1 MEKENRN
8 FTIGTAMLR
17 AFPAIMFGVLAVPLM
32 AAQDQDGAAQNQ
44 PTTSAQDEAAPNA
57 ERTVGAGQITEILKR
72 QGTSEPSPKS
82 AAWCDLNRT
91 RSEDQ
96 AGDAQPTEVPGRTV
110 AGKPP
115 QHDNFCARVGQTP
128 DGAAPAAKFKA
139 GKALADTVKRNGNE
153 AQPQS
158 CQSATDTRA
167 GDPVPGIGLPRA
179 LGDASVGKARDVAPG
194 QRTAAAPT
202 ITHEYHRVGDA
213 AVCPP
218 ETPDARSGDS
228 GEN

>member
-1 MEKENRN
+1 METENRN

-32 AAQDQDGAAQNQ
+32 AAQDQGGAARNQ
-44 PTTSAQDEAAPNA
+44 PATSAQDE
-57 ERTVGAGQITEILKR
+57 
-72 QGTSEPSPKS
+72 
-82 AAWCDLNRT
+82 
-91 RSEDQ
+91 
-96 AGDAQPTEVPGRTV
+96 
-110 AGKPP
+110 
-115 QHDNFCARVGQTP
+115 
-128 DGAAPAAKFKA
+128 AAPAAKFKA

-179 LGDASVGKARDVAPG
+179 LGDASVGKAKNVAPG

-213 AVCPP
+213 EVCPP
-218 ETPDARSGDS
+218 ETPDTRSGDS